1 VALTDITDRSSKMP
15 PNAAILYPRTQPDSN
30 SPRFMGI
37 TRITQG
43 GVFWVTGWE
52 RIVNG
57 KTVLEL
63 KFTLKESR

>member
-1 VALTDITDRSSKMP
+1 MP
-15 PNAAILYPRTQPDSN
+15 PNAAILYQRAQPDSN

-43 GVFWVTGWE
+43 GMFWVSASE
-52 RIVNG
+52 RTVNG

-63 KFTLKESR
+63 KFIPKD